1 MKSNLQRH
9 FPQSQKP
16 AMRKKLE
23 MTNSWTTKTRT
34 YYEAS
39 STLNSMMTSSTARMR
54 RIQLQAKVV
63 KLEGLFQ
70 KISAALALGMMRK
83 CLSSRDPPLIL

>member
-9 FPQSQKP
+9 FHQSP
-16 AMRKKLE
+16 RPEMREKGE
-23 MTNSWTTKTRT
+23 MTNSWMTKTRT

-39 STLNSMMTSSTARMR
+39 STPNSMMTSSTARMR
-54 RIQLQAKVV
+54 KIQLQPKEVQV
-63 KLEGLFQ
+63 EEVFQ
-70 KISAALALGMMRK
+70 KISAALALGTMRK

>member
-1 MKSNLQRH
+1 
-9 FPQSQKP
+9 
-16 AMRKKLE
+16 
-23 MTNSWTTKTRT
+23 
-34 YYEAS
+34 
-39 STLNSMMTSSTARMR
+39 
-54 RIQLQAKVV
+54 VV